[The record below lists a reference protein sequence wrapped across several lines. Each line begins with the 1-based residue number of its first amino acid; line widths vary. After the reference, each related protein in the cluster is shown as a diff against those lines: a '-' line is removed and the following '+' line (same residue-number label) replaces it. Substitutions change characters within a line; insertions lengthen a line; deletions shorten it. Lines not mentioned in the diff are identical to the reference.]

1 MTNNLIN
8 KIYLSLNDYEKTK
21 INKLNKLDKYKKISE
36 IKKKIKLSEL
46 YGGDVVSNTYNK
58 NKIEELNKEIVIID
72 NNEYYYNIEKYSSFG
87 DNENIII
94 DIVSIKKKD
103 YENNDYI
110 CGSIQIDKNA
120 SIATII
126 GFGNEYK
133 CIKLKN
139 GNDLYKNGDI
149 VFQIMLDICA
159 KENVKQVN
167 LTDNSYKK
175 CGYVEINLNVLKIMT
190 YGKTHYMKYG
200 FKLKKKSEM
209 TKYEYNKKI
218 FNSDPKVNKLE
229 LLNLINNSNTDITIK
244 QYIIGVLNMTDSQNI
259 SIKYF
264 LLLLMSKKNPKNEKL
279 EDKNYCQLIYD
290 IYDSLY
296 EIGQYKIH
304 VNNDYYLNL

>member
-1 MTNNLIN
+1 MTNNLID

-36 IKKKIKLSEL
+36 IKKKIQIFKF
-46 YGGDVVSNTYNK
+46 YGGDVISNTYNK

-72 NNEYYYNIEKYSSFG
+72 NNEYFYNIGGYSSFG
-87 DNENIII
+87 DNENMII

-103 YENNDYI
+103 YNNNDYI
-110 CGSIQIDKNA
+110 CGSIQIDKNTL
-120 SIATII
+120 IATII
-126 GFGNEYK
+126 GLGNEYK
-133 CIKLKN
+133 CVKLKN
-139 GNDLYKNGDI
+139 GNDVYKNGDI
-149 VFQIMLDICA
+149 VFQIMLDICK
-159 KENVKQVN
+159 KENIKQIN

-175 CGYVEINLNVLKIMT
+175 CGDIEINLNVLKIMT

-200 FKLKKKSEM
+200 FKFKKKSEL

-218 FNSDPKVNKLE
+218 FDLDPKVNKIDLI
-229 LLNLINNSNTDITIK
+229 NLIRSSKTNIETK
-244 QYIIGVLNMTDSQNI
+244 QYIIGVLHMSKSLDI

-264 LLLLMSKKNPKNEKL
+264 LLLLMSKKNPNNENL

-290 IYDSLY
+290 IYDSLF
-296 EIGQYKIH
+296 EIGNYKMH